1 MNTIS
6 NYCRFIGR
14 LTADPDLVEL
24 DNTELCRFT
33 LAVSEYRK
41 EKGPNGEYRKKKS
54 VNYFDFEAWD
64 SGATT
69 LEKYCKKGD
78 IVDVVTSARN
88 NNWVDK
94 EGNKK
99 FQTRFRVKEF
109 KLFNNKPNNY
119 DNSEAASNE
128 NKLEKSESTNE

>member
-1 MNTIS
+1 MS

-14 LTADPDLVEL
+14 LTSDPVKLE
-24 DNTELCRFT
+24 NTELCRFT
-33 LAVSEYRK
+33 LAISEYRK

-69 LEKYCKKGD
+69 LKKYCKEGD

-94 EGNKK
+94 EGN
-99 FQTRFRVKEF
+99 R
-109 KLFNNKPNNY
+109 NSKP
-119 DNSEAASNE
+119 DFG
-128 NKLEKSESTNE
+128 

>member
-1 MNTIS
+1 MS

-14 LTADPDLVEL
+14 LTSDPDLVKLE
-24 DNTELCRFT
+24 NTELCRFT
-33 LAVSEYRK
+33 L
-41 EKGPNGEYRKKKS
+41 GPNGEYRKKKS

-69 LEKYCKKGD
+69 LKKYCKEGD

-109 KLFNNKPNNY
+109 KLFNNNPSEY
-119 DNSEAASNE
+119 DNSEKMSKE
-128 NKLEKSESTNE
+128 NTLEKSESANE

>member
-1 MNTIS
+1 
-6 NYCRFIGR
+6 
-14 LTADPDLVEL
+14 
-24 DNTELCRFT
+24 

-41 EKGPNGEYRKKKS
+41 EKGPDGEPRKKKS

-64 SGATT
+64 TGATT
-69 LEKYCKKGD
+69 LGKYCKKGD

-109 KLFNNKPNNY
+109 KLFNTNPNKFS
-119 DNSEAASNE
+119 DSEEASDE
-128 NKLEKSESTNE
+128 NKLEKSETLNE